1 MNMDGYF
8 AKLFDTKIGQIL
20 VTLDNGEEGPEVK
33 FQFKP
38 KGFGVCSFSMKF
50 DAAHDDAWDRAEFA
64 FERVDEKRATDF
76 VFDACSSCGFT
87 EAAVMLSGGLKA

>member
-20 VTLDNGEEGPEVK
+20 VTLDEGKEGPEIK

-38 KGFGVCSFSMKF
+38 QGFGVCSFSLNF
-50 DAAHDDAWDRAEFA
+50 NDADDAWDRAEFA
-64 FERVDEKRATDF
+64 FDRTDEKKATDF

-87 EAAVMLSGGLKA
+87 EAAVMLSGWLEA